1 MKSKERKVT
10 ITCTEK
16 QLTMLEMDDNTN
28 VTAKELEDAINLSY
42 GTFSLDF
49 NHDDIIV
56 AKARKI
62 KTKK

>member
-1 MKSKERKVT
+1 MTQTFIVT
-10 ITCTEK
+10 
-16 QLTMLEMDDNTN
+16 LEMSEDTN
-28 VTAKELEDAINLSY
+28 VTARELEDAINLSY

-62 KTKK
+62 KNKEK